1 MYVVDVTAT
10 DVFIKGNPRKIF
22 EGNYF
27 LPTGRRFDIHPDGD
41 KFIMIQG
48 SDSGLQGPQEQKIF
62 VIQNFSETLKR
73 LAPPG
78 N

>member
-1 MYVVDVTAT
+1 MYAVDVTT
-10 DVFIKGNPRKIF
+10 EGDFSKGNPRKIF

-27 LPTGRRFDIHPDGD
+27 LPRERRFDIHPDGD
-41 KFIMIQG
+41 RFIMMQG
-48 SDSGLQGPQEQKIF
+48 AEESQAQKLF
-62 VIQNFSETLKR
+62 VIQNFSEDLKR